1 LNGGLAPPCLRDGVD
16 WNLYLFITIKATN
29 TKILQRNKSL
39 LRRLCNLA
47 QIILIQYDVLEAPK
61 VRGIVDKFYKDS
73 LLILETRGL
82 NDLVSTVKT
91 ARNQIMN
98 VALGTP
104 LSGPGLDSEGFPKR
118 FGYLK
123 DLVTSV
129 NGLRAVLT
137 LLTLTRAFTQRA
149 EPDLSTIE
157 NSWKGIDTITD
168 KELNLALKLLQ
179 VRKGSVGLWD
189 FPHISTKKGP
199 QGQALLASLSEL
211 TLLSSEQVD
220 YIKLLGG
227 ESLSKMIDENL
238 EGLDILEMIK
248 SPGIYGYFSVARW
261 WRTIFPTKSKN
272 LRKLSYFPDKE
283 GKTRVIAIFDY
294 WSQSALRPLH
304 AKIFRVL
311 RFIKTDYTFD
321 QNRFTSTLP
330 KAPLDNYHSI
340 DLTAATDRMPITLQ
354 KRVVEY
360 LYGSAEKAD
369 AWCSLMV
376 GSNFTVRMPDKSV
389 RSVSYGA
396 GQPMGAY
403 SS

>member
-82 NDLVSTVKT
+82 NDLVSVVKT

-211 TLLSSEQVD
+211 TLLSSEQVE

-261 WRTIFPTKSKN
+261 
-272 LRKLSYFPDKE
+272 
-283 GKTRVIAIFDY
+283 
-294 WSQSALRPLH
+294 
-304 AKIFRVL
+304 
-311 RFIKTDYTFD
+311 
-321 QNRFTSTLP
+321 
-330 KAPLDNYHSI
+330 
-340 DLTAATDRMPITLQ
+340 
-354 KRVVEY
+354 
-360 LYGSAEKAD
+360 
-369 AWCSLMV
+369 
-376 GSNFTVRMPDKSV
+376 
-389 RSVSYGA
+389 
-396 GQPMGAY
+396 
-403 SS
+403 

>member
-1 LNGGLAPPCLRDGVD
+1 
-16 WNLYLFITIKATN
+16 
-29 TKILQRNKSL
+29 
-39 LRRLCNLA
+39 
-47 QIILIQYDVLEAPK
+47 VLEAPK

-211 TLLSSEQVD
+211 TLLSSEQVE

-304 AKIFRVL
+304 SKIFRVL

-360 LYGSAEKAD
+360 LYGSAAKAD